1 MTLVAFAADKGSPG
15 VTTSC
20 LALALV
26 WPRRVVV
33 AECDP
38 AGGDL
43 ALRLRRPDGLP
54 PNPDV
59 GILSLAATARLG
71 MGADEIWTH
80 VQRLALGVD
89 VLVGLG
95 TAEQGSG
102 LEHLRKAVAHAL
114 HAVDGA
120 DIFADLGRIGPA
132 TPSAEFLAETDR
144 VVLVTRASAD
154 AMWRLRERLLALDDV
169 LRWSTSDGTPV
180 SVLVVG
186 SPRRPQ
192 VVAEIAEILRRS
204 GFRVD
209 VLGLIA
215 ADKDAAA
222 VLRGEPGPRLNRT
235 LLWRSA
241 REVADRLAAQTI
253 RDAVAPAAADVGQ
266 PAVRPHR
273 SAPPPEIGQPA
284 TPPYPPARTA
294 GGRRG

>member
-20 LALALV
+20 LALALL

-59 GILSLAATARLG
+59 GILSLAAAARLG
-71 MGADEIWTH
+71 MGADEIWNH
-80 VQRLALGVD
+80 LQPLALGVD

-114 HAVDGA
+114 HAAEGA
-120 DIFADLGRIGPA
+120 DVFADLGRIGPG
-132 TPSAEFLAETDR
+132 TPSAEFLAEADR

-154 AMWRLRERLLALDDV
+154 AMWRLRERLLALDDM
-169 LRWSTSDGTPV
+169 LRWSTSGGTPV

-186 SPRRPQ
+186 SARRPQ
-192 VVAEIAEILRRS
+192 VVGEVGEILRRS
-204 GFRVD
+204 GFPID

-215 ADKDAAA
+215 ADEDAGA

-253 RDAVAPAAADVGQ
+253 RDPVAPTDPATAPEVGQ
-266 PAVRPHR
+266 PAV
-273 SAPPPEIGQPA
+273 SAG
-284 TPPYPPARTA
+284 